1 MKKQDKDAISII
13 KKVKWWIKLK
23 TVYKC
28 IDLYWEVKYAF
39 QRVFRG
45 YDDSDVF
52 NFSDNLADRIVKS
65 LTDFKKNSISY
76 PVNMKPKE
84 WDEIIDKIIDGF
96 KFYSESEEGV
106 YGYVCK
112 LMTSENLNYNEAI
125 TIAKK
130 VSEKKKEQM
139 KLLIDYFGEFWD

>member
-1 MKKQDKDAISII
+1 M
-13 KKVKWWIKLK
+13 
-23 TVYKC
+23 
-28 IDLYWEVKYAF
+28 
-39 QRVFRG
+39 
-45 YDDSDVF
+45 
-52 NFSDNLADRIVKS
+52 
-65 LTDFKKNSISY
+65 
-76 PVNMKPKE
+76 
-84 WDEIIDKIIDGF
+84 DEIIDKIIDGF